1 MNGAEKISK
10 KKSRVSIIDV
20 LIILT
25 VIACIAATFVHYKI
39 YEKEN
44 TVVIDEKCL
53 VSVKYYGVDN
63 EIAKGISMGNEVYY
77 TENGKLL
84 GTVIEIDS
92 KDSDVLFKDASDKW
106 IQTVDTT
113 KKDVTV
119 IIEVSG
125 SVSST
130 GFLANG
136 TDYTAAGME
145 IDTYSSG
152 FSGKGLIF
160 DVKRQAE

>member
-1 MNGAEKISK
+1 MSNTERVSK
-10 KKSRVSIIDV
+10 RKGRISIIDV

-44 TVVIDEKCL
+44 AVIIDEKCL
-53 VSVKYYGVDN
+53 VSVKYSGVDN
-63 EIAKGISMGNEVYY
+63 EIAKSIVAGNEVYY
-77 TENGKLL
+77 AEDGKFF
-84 GTVIEIDS
+84 GKVIEFDL
-92 KDSDVLFKDASDKW
+92 KDSEVMVKDASDKW
-106 IQTVDTT
+106 IKTVDTT
-113 KKDVTV
+113 QKDVTV
-119 IIEVSG
+119 ILEVSG
-125 SVSST
+125 KVSAN

-145 IDTYSSG
+145 IDTYSSV